1 MPRRPRTTSFSRV
14 APIPSARASWLTLM
28 SSGFTTSSGSTPPRR
43 EVTRL
48 KVDASNQRVPLRA
61 ENQIRISHIRSSGYR
76 WDAATGRLRCSGSA
90 AKPANSPASKS
101 MPHWDSVGTDGGTD
115 GGPGWAPAG
124 VMRPI
129 RWPLNSVNHRVPSD
143 PAAMPSGPLPAVKPV
158 EYSVMTPAVVM
169 RPIRLPLNSVNHRA
183 PSDPAAMALG
193 LLPAVR
199 PVEYS
204 VMTPAVV
211 MRPIRLAEYSVN
223 HRAPSGPGAIPG
235 GRLPAVRPVEYSV
248 MTPAVVMRPIR
259 LPLDSVNHRAPSGD
273 SVNNKGP
280 SGPAPIPKPHSTW
293 PVEDYVM

>member
-76 WDAATGRLRCSGSA
+76 WDAATGRLRCSWSA
-90 AKPANSPASKS
+90 AEPANSPASKS

-124 VMRPI
+124 VMPPI

-169 RPIRLPLNSVNHRA
+169 RPIRLPLDSVNHRA
-183 PSDPAAMALG
+183 PSGPAAIPM
-193 LLPAVR
+193 PPSTW

-211 MRPIRLAEYSVN
+211 MRPIRVEEDSVN
-223 HRAPSGPGAIPG
+223 HRAPSDPTAIPEG
-235 GRLPAVRPVEYSV
+235 WLSGLRPVYSV

-259 LPLDSVNHRAPSGD
+259 GPRSSVNHRAPSG
-273 SVNNKGP
+273 
-280 SGPAPIPKPHSTW
+280 PAAIP
-293 PVEDYVM
+293 